1 MQKKIFVIFTL
12 LLLPASITATSA
24 HTEVIEKLDLR
35 SALEQALRNNLNLQL
50 RREDVNSAGGAA
62 LSSSGKFDIL
72 LEAEAR
78 VQSEEQTPIFI
89 GGAEREDSGLWN
101 AEASKLF
108 STGTSISLGW
118 NNSRFESDGGS
129 LFFDSA
135 PISSLDADGLLI
147 NPSYT
152 SGITLGIRQPL
163 LRGFGEEAQTA
174 DLRASQKQ
182 LEAATYQ
189 VNSAAANLV
198 AEVKRAYWN
207 LVFARQN
214 IEVQKLSL
222 TLAEK
227 LLEETETSITAGR
240 LAEVERY
247 QPQSEVARRE
257 EQLIS
262 AERAIGVAEDELKLL
277 LNSDSWLVTFQPT
290 DLPDTEPIDLNLP
303 TILDNALKNRPDV
316 KAADLL
322 AEAALY
328 EKARAK
334 DAIRPDLSLVGG
346 VGLAGTADSYGDSIE
361 SGVNAPNNRWQV
373 GLTFSMP
380 LENRVAKGSYQQ
392 AKADYNRSKTNAELL
407 RQQIRRSVR
416 TTVRDVHLATKALEA
431 TRKTSLA
438 TLKRLEAE
446 QAKFAAG
453 RSTTLDVLAAQEAYA
468 QALSQQNQTS
478 VNYAD
483 ILAELDRIQG
493 LVTLPPSR

>member
-1 MQKKIFVIFTL
+1 MRKKILVIFSIL
-12 LLLPASITATSA
+12 LFPASITATSA
-24 HTEVIEKLDLR
+24 HAEVIEKLDLR

-50 RREDVNSAGGAA
+50 RREDVDSAKGAT
-62 LSSSGKFDIL
+62 LSAAGKFDIL
-72 LEAEAR
+72 LEAEGR
-78 VQSEEQTPIFI
+78 VQTEEQTPIFI

-118 NNSRFESDGGS
+118 NNSRFESDAGS
-129 LFFDSA
+129 LFFGSA
-135 PISSLDADGLLI
+135 PISTLDADGLLL

-152 SGITLGIRQPL
+152 SGITLGVRQPL

-174 DLRASQKQ
+174 NLRASQKQ

-189 VNSAAANLV
+189 VNSEAANL
-198 AEVKRAYWN
+198 AAKVKIAYWN
-207 LVFARQN
+207 LVYARQN
-214 IEVQKLSL
+214 IEVQRLSL

-240 LAEVERY
+240 LAEVEIY
-247 QPQSEVARRE
+247 QPRSEVARRE

-277 LNSDSWLVTFQPT
+277 LNSDRWLMTFQPT
-290 DLPDTEPIDLNLP
+290 DLPTTEPVDLDLP

-322 AEAALY
+322 TEAALY
-328 EKARAK
+328 EEARAR

-346 VGLAGTADSYGDSIE
+346 VGLAGTAGSYGDSLE
-361 SGVNAPNNRWQV
+361 SSVSAPNNLWQV
-373 GLTFSMP
+373 GVTFSMP
-380 LENRVAKGSYQQ
+380 LENSIAKGSYQQ
-392 AKADYNRSKTNAELL
+392 AKADYNRSKTKAELL
-407 RQQIRRSVR
+407 RQQIRRTVR
-416 TTVRDVHLATKALEA
+416 TTIRDVHLATKALEA

-438 TLKRLEAE
+438 TFKRLEAE

-453 RSTTLDVLAAQEAYA
+453 RSTTLDVLAAQEAYSR
-468 QALSQQNQTS
+468 ALSQQNLTS

-493 LVTLPPSR
+493 LVTFPPSR

>member
-1 MQKKIFVIFTL
+1 MRKKILVIFTL

-24 HTEVIEKLDLR
+24 HAEVIEKLDLR

-50 RREDVNSAGGAA
+50 RREDVNSAGGAT
-62 LSSSGKFDIL
+62 LSAAGKFDIL
-72 LEAEAR
+72 LEAEAQ

-118 NNSRFESDGGS
+118 NNSRFESDAGS
-129 LFFDSA
+129 LIFDSA
-135 PISSLDADGLLI
+135 PISSLDADGLLL

-152 SGITLGIRQPL
+152 SGIILGIRQPL
-163 LRGFGEEAQTA
+163 LRGFGEEVQTA
-174 DLRASQKQ
+174 DFRASQKQ

-247 QPQSEVARRE
+247 QPQAEVARRE

-277 LNSDSWLVTFQPT
+277 LNSDSWLATFQPT
-290 DLPDTEPIDLNLP
+290 DLPDTEAVDLNLP
-303 TILDNALKNRPDV
+303 TILDNALKNRPDI

-346 VGLAGTADSYGDSIE
+346 VGLAGTAGSYGDSIE
-361 SGVNAPNNRWQV
+361 SGVSAPNNRWQIGV
-373 GLTFSMP
+373 TFSMP

-416 TTVRDVHLATKALEA
+416 TTVRDVHLATKALDA